1 MSNSKRTIYKPKK
14 GRNVSQKK
22 LYKLPS
28 KHHGQRGGGFFDSL
42 TSMLKGGEVPGAP
55 AVDGDGNIVDVE
67 DDKKEETPAT
77 EEEQTETPEE
87 EKESEESTETPSD
100 DGEEKES
107 EESTET
113 PSDDGEEK
121 EGDENKSILK
131 GVGETMGR
139 SLSDAASEV
148 QGYMTQS
155 AAENDSADADY
166 SDDDSVMESSNVNIQ
181 VPCDELLAENKQLR
195 EKIDQLQEEIKEL
208 LKNQLTKLESNGSDF
223 SQNSTNEITPNM
235 GDNSDTYDMSPMAPE
250 KEEGF
255 GEASDEGFGEAP
267 TNTGVEG
274 EGFSGASEEGFGEA
288 PTNTGVEGE
297 GFSGAS
303 EEGGDEDFS
312 EAPTNT
318 GVEGEDFDEASESME
333 PMAPEKEDSTKVEEN
348 VGGTK
353 RHRKKNRKTK
363 RKRNKHVSFHK

>member
-1 MSNSKRTIYKPKK
+1 MPNSKRTIYKPKK

-28 KHHGQRGGGFFDSL
+28 KQHGQRGGGFFDSL

-67 DDKKEETPAT
+67 DDKKEEEG
-77 EEEQTETPEE
+77 EETSAPEE
-87 EKESEESTETPSD
+87 ENESKESTETPD
-100 DGEEKES
+100 EDGEEKES
-107 EESTET
+107 AESTET
-113 PSDDGEEK
+113 TINDGEK
-121 EGDENKSILK
+121 EGEENKGILK

-148 QGYMTQS
+148 QGYMTQPAS
-155 AAENDSADADY
+155 ENDSDDADY
-166 SDDDSVMESSNVNIQ
+166 SDNDSVMESSNVNIQ

-235 GDNSDTYDMSPMAPE
+235 GDNSDTYDMSPIAPE
-250 KEEGF
+250 QGPGNGF
-255 GEASDEGFGEAP
+255 GEASEEEGGDEDFSGAP
-267 TNTGVEG
+267 TNTGVDR
-274 EGFSGASEEGFGEA
+274 EGF
-288 PTNTGVEGE
+288 VE
-297 GFSGAS
+297 AS

-312 EAPTNT
+312 GAPTNT
-318 GVEGEDFDEASESME
+318 SVDVEASESME
-333 PMAPEKEDSTKVEEN
+333 PMAPKKEESTNVEEN

-353 RHRKKNRKTK
+353 RHRKKHRKTK

>member
-1 MSNSKRTIYKPKK
+1 MPNSKRTIYKPKK

-22 LYKLPS
+22 LYRLPS
-28 KHHGQRGGGFFDSL
+28 KYHGQRGGGFFDSL

-77 EEEQTETPEE
+77 EEEQTETPATEE
-87 EKESEESTETPSD
+87 EQTETPAN

-113 PSDDGEEK
+113 PTDDGEEK
-121 EGDENKSILK
+121 GSEESPDDGEKEGEENKGILK

-148 QGYMTQS
+148 QGYMTQP
-155 AAENDSADADY
+155 AAENDSGADADY
-166 SDDDSVMESSNVNIQ
+166 SDNDSVMESSNVNIQ

-208 LKNQLTKLESNGSDF
+208 LKNQLTKLESKGSDF

-235 GDNSDTYDMSPMAPE
+235 GENSDTYDISPMAPE
-250 KEEGF
+250 KEEAEGF
-255 GEASDEGFGEAP
+255 GESSEEGGDEDFSEAP
-267 TNTGVEG
+267 TNTDVE
-274 EGFSGASEEGFGEA
+274 A
-288 PTNTGVEGE
+288 E

-318 GVEGEDFDEASESME
+318 GVDGEADGFGE
-333 PMAPEKEDSTKVEEN
+333 PMAPEKESTNVEEN

-353 RHRKKNRKTK
+353 RHRNKHRKTK

>member
-28 KHHGQRGGGFFDSL
+28 KHHGQKGGGFFDSL

-77 EEEQTETPEE
+77 EEEQTETP
-87 EKESEESTETPSD
+87 TN

-113 PSDDGEEK
+113 PDNEGEEK
-121 EGDENKSILK
+121 ESEESPDDGEKEGEENKGILK

-148 QGYMTQS
+148 QGYMTQP
-155 AAENDSADADY
+155 AAENDSGADADY

-235 GDNSDTYDMSPMAPE
+235 GENSDTYDMSPMAPE
-250 KEEGF
+250 KEET
-255 GEASDEGFGEAP
+255 EGFGESSEEDGDEDFSGAP
-267 TNTGVEG
+267 TNTGIEG
-274 EGFSGASEEGFGEA
+274 ENFSA
-288 PTNTGVEGE
+288 P
-297 GFSGAS
+297 S

-318 GVEGEDFDEASESME
+318 GVEEEGFGEASESME